1 MNFLCHHHLA
11 SRDLGCPEAAAGA
24 MLPDVWRMAEPLAR
38 TRDLVTARPTGAV
51 GSVTDG
57 IAHHVAVDAWFHG
70 AAVFTSGEIAAR
82 EALRRARGAKKL
94 GLFAHVAWEL
104 CLDGALLRHLGAE
117 AVLDSVRASVAA
129 VRPDAHHRA
138 AALHTR
144 PDAFD
149 RARFEVRVDR
159 ILDAIALGPWVKG
172 YATASGIVERLD
184 GVRARLG
191 FPALSLEDRE
201 DVAAGLEA
209 LERAADEGL
218 DAILAEAPA
227 ELATW

>member
-11 SRDLGCPEAAAGA
+11 SRDVGRPEAAVGA
-24 MLPDVWRMAEPLAR
+24 MLPDVWRMAERLAR
-38 TRDLVTARPTGAV
+38 TRELVVARPMGAV

-57 IAHHVAVDAWFHG
+57 IAHHLAVDAWFHG

-82 EALRRARGAKKL
+82 EALRRARGARKL

-104 CLDGALLRHLGAE
+104 CLDGALLRRVGTE
-117 AVLDSVRASVAA
+117 AVLDAVRASVAA

-138 AALHTR
+138 ADLHTR

-172 YATASGIVERLD
+172 YATASGVVERLE
-184 GVRARLG
+184 GVRARMG
-191 FPALSLEDRE
+191 FEPMSVEDRE
-201 DVAAGLEA
+201 AVASGLETLEGAADDGLEA
-209 LERAADEGL
+209 
-218 DAILAEAPA
+218 ILGSPHCS
-227 ELATW
+227 T